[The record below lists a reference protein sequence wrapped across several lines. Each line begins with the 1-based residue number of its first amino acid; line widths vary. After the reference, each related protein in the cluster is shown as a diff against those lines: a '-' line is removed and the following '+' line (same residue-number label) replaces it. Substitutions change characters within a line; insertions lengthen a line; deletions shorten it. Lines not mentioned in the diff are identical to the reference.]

1 MCLLTVTPRVRAESC
16 ISRGRTRTS
25 QECPGISYAPSTRT
39 HARTQEHIDVSQS
52 LHYNNEIRE
61 SIMHNYNSMTR
72 KRNDKD
78 LRYLLRTT
86 KMSQLLELMFQWTDL
101 KNARVTPL
109 LNVPW
114 WKQQSSGCIAVKLE
128 ALIQRQESFLRR
140 NSQRFCVII
149 VELIQESLV
158 VSLLIFF
165 VLPAGIN
172 QDQYNS
178 FTPSGDEVDIY
189 SKRTTP
195 PHVPSNNTIPD
206 RIAAEQF

>member
-1 MCLLTVTPRVRAESC
+1 MCLLTVRPRVRAESC

-128 ALIQRQESFLRR
+128 AGKLSSQEFTTILCNYCKTNSRITCCVVAEFFLY
-140 NSQRFCVII
+140 C
-149 VELIQESLV
+149 
-158 VSLLIFF
+158 LL
-165 VLPAGIN
+165 
-172 QDQYNS
+172 
-178 FTPSGDEVDIY
+178 E
-189 SKRTTP
+189 
-195 PHVPSNNTIPD
+195 
-206 RIAAEQF
+206 